1 MERLQGLRRTI
12 AEELP
17 DLVARNQLRQEAR
30 EEHSISGAVRDAVHR
45 SDLPLEAIAAKVG
58 LTPIQLDEFLTGER
72 TLRSD
77 LLDRVAAVIGY
88 EVPPAR
94 AGA

>member
-1 MERLQGLRRTI
+1 MERLQRLRQSI

-17 DLVARNQLRQEAR
+17 DLVARDQLRKEAR
-30 EEHSISGAVRDAVHR
+30 EEQSISGVVRDAVHR
-45 SDLPLEAIAAKVG
+45 SDVPLDVIAIKVG
-58 LTPIQLDEFLTGER
+58 LTPLQLDEFLTGER

-77 LLDRVAAVIGY
+77 TLDRLAAVIGY
-88 EVPPAR
+88 QPRPAR